1 MGRRASTITTDHQPA
16 IAYVRVST
24 DEQAKDGVSLDAQR
38 AKIAAWCAVM
48 GCELVQTYADEGI
61 SGHSMANRP
70 GLQQALEAVC
80 ARGGVL
86 VVYSLSR
93 LARNTA
99 ETLELGE
106 RLAKAG
112 ADLASL
118 SEKIDTTSA
127 AGKMIFRMLAVLA
140 EFERDQ
146 VSERTTMALAF
157 KKSQGEKL
165 GGRVPY
171 GKALAFD
178 GIHLADDADEQAV
191 IALAKGYHTAGLSSR
206 AIAARL
212 AERGLYSRAG
222 TVFTPSAILAMVAP

>member
-1 MGRRASTITTDHQPA
+1 
-16 IAYVRVST
+16 
-24 DEQAKDGVSLDAQR
+24 
-38 AKIAAWCAVM
+38 
-48 GCELVQTYADEGI
+48 
-61 SGHSMANRP
+61 
-70 GLQQALEAVC
+70 
-80 ARGGVL
+80 

-93 LARNTA
+93 LARNTT

-106 RLAKAG
+106 RLAQAG

-118 SEKIDTTSA
+118 SEQIDTTSA
-127 AGKMIFRMLAVLA
+127 AGKMVFRMLAVLA

-206 AIAARL
+206 AIAVQL

-222 TVFTPSAILAMVAP
+222 TVFTPSAILAMVA